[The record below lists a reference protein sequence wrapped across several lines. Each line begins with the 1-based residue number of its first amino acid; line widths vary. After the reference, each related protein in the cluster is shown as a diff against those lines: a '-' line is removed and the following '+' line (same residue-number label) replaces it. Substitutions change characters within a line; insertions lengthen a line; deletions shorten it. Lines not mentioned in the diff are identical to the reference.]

1 MKMMKKFFKIM
12 IVSLTFL
19 FVTFTGIG
27 IHAAS
32 LAFKDNKGSIVSQG
46 QDYIVRMVDTPG
58 SSIKTAEALF
68 IIKGAPGAVYKIITD
83 YEHYPEFM
91 PNITKTKVLE
101 KSALNTK
108 CKFNLK
114 VALINIEYSLT
125 LKSSDNKLP
134 YSVSW
139 NFIEGDIK
147 NTTGSWAIYKE
158 GPDTLVLYSVHTEP
172 GRLVPDW
179 IANKL
184 GTESIPDMITAIRKR
199 VEKN

>member
-1 MKMMKKFFKIM
+1 MNMYKI
-12 IVSLTFL
+12 IVILLTFL
-19 FVTFTGIG
+19 FVTFTGIE
-27 IHAAS
+27 IHAAT
-32 LAFKDNKGSIVSQG
+32 LAFKDNKGTIVSQG
-46 QDYIVRMVDTPG
+46 QDYIVRMVDTTG

-68 IIKGAPGAVYKIITD
+68 IIKGAPDAVYKIITD

-91 PNITKTKVLE
+91 PNITKAKVLE

-108 CKFNLK
+108 CKFTLK
-114 VALINIEYSLT
+114 VALINVEYSLT
-125 LKSSDNKLP
+125 LKNSDNKLP

-147 NTTGSWAIYKE
+147 NTTGSWTINKE
-158 GPDTLVLYSVHTEP
+158 GPGTLVFYSVHTEP

-184 GTESIPDMITAIRKR
+184 GSESIPDMITAIRKR